1 MLQQTA
7 KQLRRQRL
15 MRTIF
20 KEIILRKHHGQILPA
35 ERQIALGLT
44 NPALQL

>member
-7 KQLRRQRL
+7 RQLKRQRL
-15 MRTIF
+15 MLIIF